1 MNKSSVLVQAL
12 PIIARA
18 IGSNMGV
25 RVEVDAGRARTDGK
39 VIYLP
44 ALPVSDPGVETLALG
59 MTIHESGHIRY
70 GDFTPAFFEA
80 FNKLIPLAR
89 ALHGAME
96 DARMELAVIRD
107 YPGAKVRLEGMVA
120 KLVGD
125 GFFSPV
131 TANAHPAAILQGYVL
146 YFLRAYVLGQ
156 TALAAYADNAH
167 DLLIKLVTPL
177 AMTRINSVIARVS
190 SIRKELDVL
199 ALAQELALVLEE
211 EIKRETPQQ
220 DPSQDNDDSDDSSE
234 SDESESSEEAANPE
248 VDENGGKPK
257 GDTPSNSDTQDDGQ
271 NDFSEEDG
279 QPQGG
284 SSDSIESSED
294 SDNQDSPSVN
304 DGMSQDE
311 IDQAKQAMKNMLE
324 SEDDSSTGDLSEA
337 FASLVEEE
345 IKEAEYKRGNIPVSS
360 AATLISSHFLP
371 TSHQEALDV
380 AQAATSALRTRMT
393 RLVQSHAKA
402 HRRTS
407 RHGRRLN
414 DRKINRIAV
423 GNPSVFKSVS
433 KKKAVNTAVQI
444 LTDVSGSMKE
454 IIGLAMQ
461 SALSTTAALKAIP
474 HLSVGSA
481 VFPGYED
488 SAVTVMTNHDQSVQ
502 QMAGYYPVARAHGST
517 PLLPALVWSG
527 STLKDRKEA
536 RKILIVITDGE
547 PDGQKDCEDMINI
560 LRKGGIEVYGLGL
573 GVAQQTMSSLFGAD
587 SSEVINGV
595 TELAQATFS
604 MLENTLYKAA

>member
-80 FNKLIPLAR
+80 FNKLIPLAM

-120 KLVGD
+120 KLVCD

-131 TANAHPAAILQGYVL
+131 TADAHPAAILQGYVL
-146 YFLRAYVLGQ
+146 YFLRSYVLGQ
-156 TALAAYADNAH
+156 TVLTAYADNAH
-167 DLLIKLVTPL
+167 NLLIKLVTPL

-199 ALAQELALVLEE
+199 TLAQELALVLEE

-220 DPSQDNDDSDDSSE
+220 DPSQDNDDSSE
-234 SDESESSEEAANPE
+234 SDESESSDKAANQE
-248 VDENGGKPK
+248 VDENGGEPK

-271 NDFSEEDG
+271 NDSSDEYG

-284 SSDSIESSED
+284 SSDSTESSED
-294 SDNQDSPSVN
+294 GGNQDSSSEN

-311 IDQAKQAMKNMLE
+311 IDQAKQAMKDMLD

-337 FASLVEEE
+337 FASLIEEE
-345 IKEAEYKRGNIPVSS
+345 VNEAVSERGNYPVSS
-360 AATLISSHFLP
+360 AATLISTQFTPSD
-371 TSHQEALDV
+371 HQEALDK

-402 HRRTS
+402 HRKTS

-444 LTDVSGSMKE
+444 LTDVSGSMSG
-454 IIGLAMQ
+454 IIELAMQ

-481 VFPGYED
+481 VFPGYME
-488 SAVTVMTNHDQSVQ
+488 SAVTVMTDHDQSVQ

-527 STLKDRKEA
+527 STLKDRKET
-536 RKILIVITDGE
+536 RRILIVITDGE

-595 TELAQATFS
+595 SELAQATFS